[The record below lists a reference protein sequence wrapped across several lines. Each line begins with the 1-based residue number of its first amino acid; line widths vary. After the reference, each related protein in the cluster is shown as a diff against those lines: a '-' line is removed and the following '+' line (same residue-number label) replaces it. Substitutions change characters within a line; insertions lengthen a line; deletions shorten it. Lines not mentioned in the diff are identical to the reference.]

1 MSIRLGD
8 KDEANIGYPN
18 LDRDLVIKI
27 EAS

>member
-8 KDEANIGYPN
+8 KDEVNIGYPN
-18 LDRDLVIKI
+18 LDSDLVIKI